1 MLSNQEVAEANRLVK
16 DLTSLNSKPLASA
29 MYALLLRISAD
40 SFVFSSQLWSIDNA
54 ISAFKLSTL
63 KIV

>member
-29 MYALLLRISAD
+29 MYALLRISAD
-40 SFVFSSQLWSIDNA
+40 PFVFSS
-54 ISAFKLSTL
+54 
-63 KIV
+63 